1 MCNKMPFYVFRF
13 DCSKIKAKTNIKK
26 INLKLYKKMSLRMSK
41 YIYNIYIYI
50 YIYSDPQLNKNKS
63 LCLKTTGALIN
74 LVYRALHLL
83 NEHCATSKLIALCI
97 IIYYS

>member
-13 DCSKIKAKTNIKK
+13 DCSKINAKTNIKK

-41 YIYNIYIYI
+41 YI

-83 NEHCATSKLIALCI
+83 NEHCATSKLIALYI

>member
-1 MCNKMPFYVFRF
+1 MPFYVFRF
-13 DCSKIKAKTNIKK
+13 DCSKMNAKTNIKK
-26 INLKLYKKMSLRMSK
+26 INLKFYKNMSLRMSK
-41 YIYNIYIYI
+41 YIYI